1 MSIIGKKDGRLFWP
15 IPTNN
20 TMKKHHRLSTVNGRI
35 FAGNHL
41 TAHRVLISLVAAMLC
56 LCFFGCGR
64 KEMPTAPRQVPPHP
78 VTDLAAWASGNQVEL
93 KWSYSEALY
102 GSEPINVFGVFRASE
117 PISES
122 CDNCPFLF
130 KRVADIP
137 TLDGQDGTIVLTY
150 RDTLEKGYRYRYK
163 VIGYSTAGIAGK
175 DSNMVTVEG
184 E

>member
-1 MSIIGKKDGRLFWP
+1 MSI
-15 IPTNN
+15 
-20 TMKKHHRLSTVNGRI
+20 NGLQDDPLLYFQRSQ
-35 FAGNHL
+35 
-41 TAHRVLISLVAAMLC
+41 TAFSVLVVAMLC
-56 LCFFGCGR
+56 LYFLGCGR
-64 KEMPTAPRQVPPHP
+64 KEMPSAPRQVPPHP
-78 VTDLAAWASGNQVEL
+78 VTDLAAQVVGNQVEL
-93 KWSYSEALY
+93 SWSYSEALY
-102 GSEPINVFGVFRASE
+102 GSEPIKGFGVFRASE
-117 PISES
+117 SVSES

-137 TLDGQDGTIVLTY
+137 TLEGRDGTIVLTY